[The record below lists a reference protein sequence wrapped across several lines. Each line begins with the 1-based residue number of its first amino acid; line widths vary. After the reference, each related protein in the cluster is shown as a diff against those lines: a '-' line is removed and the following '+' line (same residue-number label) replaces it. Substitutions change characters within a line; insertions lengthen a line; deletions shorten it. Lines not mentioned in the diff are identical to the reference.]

1 MQMHRTAVGLIVG
14 VLLLQCAPL
23 AAAPAPLAISPV
35 FHELVAFSLPPGFK
49 SAFEK
54 TNGSF
59 YIREHIPEGESVDKW
74 TRMIRLTGTKDLASN
89 RDATPQAMLSSMAAG
104 FRTHCPETFTS
115 AVLGP
120 QTIDGHEGFEMIVS
134 CGHVPSG
141 SSAYSETAIM
151 LAIKGSSD
159 YYTLQWAERGP
170 DSPRPLNLD
179 NNYWIRQLELL
190 RPIRLCPI
198 VPGEAAPYPSCV
210 GK

>member
-1 MQMHRTAVGLIVG
+1 MQMHRTAVGPIVAAAF
-14 VLLLQCAPL
+14 LQCAPL
-23 AAAPAPLAISPV
+23 AAAAVPTAISPV
-35 FHELVAFSLPPGFK
+35 FHQLVLFSLPAGFK
-49 SAFEK
+49 AAFEK

-74 TRMIRLTGTKDLASN
+74 TRMITLTAAKDLASN
-89 RDATPQAMLSSMAAG
+89 PDATPQALLGRMAAG
-104 FRTHCPETFTS
+104 FRTHCPDTFTS

-120 QTIDGHEGFEMIVS
+120 QTVDGHAGFEMIAS
-134 CGHVPSG
+134 CGHVPAG
-141 SSAYSETAIM
+141 GGAYSETAIM

-179 NNYWIRQLELL
+179 NNYWTRQLELL

-198 VPGEAAPYPSCV
+198 VPGEAPPYPSCV
-210 GK
+210 GR